1 MNVIKRNGTV
11 VPFDKNKI
19 ITAINK
25 ALIEVDG
32 QLYETDTAKDIA
44 QEIKNIAKNDSNAQQ
59 RSSEAIEIAE
69 KYGVSKKNLE
79 ITEKKI
85 QKILNKFTNNN

>member
-32 QLYETDTAKDIA
+32 
-44 QEIKNIAKNDSNAQQ
+44 
-59 RSSEAIEIAE
+59 
-69 KYGVSKKNLE
+69 
-79 ITEKKI
+79 
-85 QKILNKFTNNN
+85 